1 MIQRATTTMR
11 PTRTRYWVV
20 FFSVTLAVI
29 TYIDRVCISQTAPAI
44 SREMGLSEVQM
55 GYIFGAFALSYAL
68 FEIPG
73 GILGD
78 WIGPRKVLMRIV
90 IWWSFFTAAT
100 GWAWNYV
107 TLWFTRLFFG
117 AGEAG
122 CFPNVTKA
130 FTIWLTKEERVRAQG
145 IMWMSARW
153 GGAFTPLLVVLV
165 LEYMSWRRAFELF
178 GAIGVVWAIFFYLW
192 FRDHPSDKA
201 SVNGA
206 ELELLKDAESM
217 AYRKFPWRGFWR
229 GTIHWSIAMGP
240 LAVALFQRFPLQQ
253 SLPLWV
259 FPVAVAWAAIVV
271 SLVSK
276 GKATEPAET
285 LSRSDHSDIPWDKFL
300 ASRSVWL
307 LWIQYFC
314 LAYGWYFYIT
324 WLPTYLQRARGLSF
338 SRGAVLAILPL
349 FMGGLGSLFCGFISG
364 PIARWSGSVVKT
376 RRVMACIGFTG
387 ATGFLILSTFL
398 HDPLWAMLSIGL
410 ASFSNDLVMP
420 GSWGACMD
428 VGGKYAGTLS
438 GAMNMMGNFG
448 GVVSPVVIGYILQ
461 NTGGNWDITF
471 YVSAAVYFMGVFCW
485 LFLDSVTPID
495 QTEMSVR

>member
-1 MIQRATTTMR
+1 MIQRATITMQ

-20 FFSVTLAVI
+20 LFSVTLAVI

-90 IWWSFFTAAT
+90 IWWSIFTAAT
-100 GWAWNYV
+100 GWSWNYV
-107 TLWFTRLFFG
+107 SLWFTRLFFG

-153 GGAFTPLLVVLV
+153 GGAFTPLLVVLA

-192 FRDHPSDKA
+192 FRDHPSEKA
-201 SVNGA
+201 TVNAA
-206 ELELLKDAESM
+206 ELELLKDAEAM
-217 AYRKFPWRGFWR
+217 MYRKFPWRVFGR
-229 GTIHWSIAMGP
+229 GAIRWSVALGP
-240 LAVALFQRFPLQQ
+240 LVVAMFQRFPLQRP
-253 SLPLWV
+253 LPLWV
-259 FPVAVAWAAIVV
+259 FPVALVWAVAVL
-271 SLVSK
+271 LVSK
-276 GKATEPAET
+276 GAAAYPVET
-285 LSRSDHSDIPWDKFL
+285 LRGSDHSDIPWGKFL
-300 ASRSVWL
+300 SSRSVWL

-324 WLPTYLQRARGLSF
+324 WLPTYLQRARGLSLA
-338 SRGAVLAILPL
+338 RGAVLAILPL
-349 FMGGLGSLFCGFISG
+349 FLGGLGSLFCGFISG
-364 PIARWSGSVVKT
+364 PLARWTGSVIMT

-398 HDPLWAMLSIGL
+398 RDPLWAMLSIGL

-428 VGGKYAGTLS
+428 IGGKYAGTLS

-448 GVVSPVVIGYILQ
+448 GVVSPVAIGYILQ

-471 YVSAAVYFMGVFCW
+471 YISAAVYFMGVFCW

-495 QTEMSVR
+495 QAEMAH